1 MIQDNHIAQ
10 DLRDFN
16 ATINPALKRSY
27 GYYVRIFNSLRD
39 DNPINIISL
48 AHAYECVLSI
58 YSEHVFDHES
68 YYYLSN
74 ALYKYAGME
83 CPKLD
88 FADKSRPLM
97 FNDLNLRKE
106 VLDKISSVLHSY
118 FSNNKAK
125 LVDFI
130 MTAGCDDFVILS
142 GVFELLKDYEFENQ
156 YIRHDFM
163 NILTNYVFNSEP
175 EDMDSQSDKIPE
187 HIFQACRDRVEILE
201 DMYAPIC
208 LGPGENKGRY
218 NVIVSMA
225 YDLIIRYE

>member
-1 MIQDNHIAQ
+1 MIITLEFLILSD
-10 DLRDFN
+10 D
-16 ATINPALKRSY
+16 RS
-27 GYYVRIFNSLRD
+27 
-39 DNPINIISL
+39 INIISL

-68 YYYLSN
+68 YYYLAN
-74 ALYKYAGME
+74 ALYKYAGMD
-83 CPKLD
+83 CPKLECT
-88 FADKSRPLM
+88 DKSRHLM

-118 FSNNKAK
+118 FSLNKAK

-156 YIRHDFM
+156 KIRHEFAEILM
-163 NILTNYVFNSEP
+163 TYVCNGESFYLTN
-175 EDMDSQSDKIPE
+175 QSNVIPD
-187 HIFQACRDRVEILE
+187 HYFQACRDRVEVLE

-225 YDLIIRYE
+225 YDRIIRFE